1 MLNKLNFKKKLSF
14 IKSIDKLRGIIAN
27 LYRQPI
33 LMEKTDILP
42 VLAEVDLKLTVD
54 NVFGWLKMAQERKF
68 NNLQF

>member
-42 VLAEVDLKLTVD
+42 ALAEVDLKLTVD
-54 NVFGWLKMAQERKF
+54 NVFGWLKMA
-68 NNLQF
+68 

>member
-42 VLAEVDLKLTVD
+42 ALAEVDLKLTVD
-54 NVFGWLKMAQERKF
+54 DVFGSI
-68 NNLQF
+68 NLISRRYLTTL

>member
-54 NVFGWLKMAQERKF
+54 DVFGWLRMA
-68 NNLQF
+68 

>member
-14 IKSIDKLRGIIAN
+14 LKSIDKLRGIIAN
-27 LYRQPI
+27 TDRQPI

-54 NVFGWLKMAQERKF
+54 NVFGWLKMA
-68 NNLQF
+68 

>member
-14 IKSIDKLRGIIAN
+14 LKSIDKLRGIIAN

-42 VLAEVDLKLTVD
+42 VLVGVDLILTVD
-54 NVFGWLKMAQERKF
+54 DVFGSIKLISRRYLAT
-68 NNLQF
+68 L

>member
-14 IKSIDKLRGIIAN
+14 LKSIDKLRGIIAN

-42 VLAEVDLKLTVD
+42 VLAGVDLKLTVD
-54 NVFGWLKMAQERKF
+54 DVFCWMTMA
-68 NNLQF
+68 

>member
-14 IKSIDKLRGIIAN
+14 LKSIDKLSGIIAN

-42 VLAEVDLKLTVD
+42 VLVGVDLKLTVYYVSLDLDKD
-54 NVFGWLKMAQERKF
+54 NYRDSFT
-68 NNLQF
+68 

>member
-54 NVFGWLKMAQERKF
+54 DVFGWLKMA
-68 NNLQF
+68 

>member
-14 IKSIDKLRGIIAN
+14 LKSIDKLSGIIAN

-42 VLAEVDLKLTVD
+42 VLVGIELILTVD
-54 NVFGWLKMAQERKF
+54 DVFGSI
-68 NNLQF
+68 NLISRRYLTTL

>member
-42 VLAEVDLKLTVD
+42 VLAGVDLKLTVD
-54 NVFGWLKMAQERKF
+54 DVFGWLKMA
-68 NNLQF
+68 

>member
-1 MLNKLNFKKKLSF
+1 MLSKLNFKKKLSF

-42 VLAEVDLKLTVD
+42 ALAEVDLKLTVYYVSLDKD
-54 NVFGWLKMAQERKF
+54 NYRDSFT
-68 NNLQF
+68 

>member
-42 VLAEVDLKLTVD
+42 VLVGIELILTVD
-54 NVFGWLKMAQERKF
+54 DVFGSIKLISRRY
-68 NNLQF
+68 LTTL

>member
-1 MLNKLNFKKKLSF
+1 MLSKLNFKKKLSF

-42 VLAEVDLKLTVD
+42 VLVGIELILTVD
-54 NVFGWLKMAQERKF
+54 DVFGWLKMA
-68 NNLQF
+68 

>member
-14 IKSIDKLRGIIAN
+14 IKSIEKLRGIIAN

-54 NVFGWLKMAQERKF
+54 NVFGWLKMA
-68 NNLQF
+68 

>member
-27 LYRQPI
+27 TDRQPI

-42 VLAEVDLKLTVD
+42 VLVGIELILTVD
-54 NVFGWLKMAQERKF
+54 DVFGWLRMA
-68 NNLQF
+68 

>member
-27 LYRQPI
+27 TDRQPI

-42 VLAEVDLKLTVD
+42 VLVGIELILTVD
-54 NVFGWLKMAQERKF
+54 DVFGSIKLISRRY
-68 NNLQF
+68 LTTL

>member
-54 NVFGWLKMAQERKF
+54 NVFGWLKMA
-68 NNLQF
+68 